1 MEQPITLCASAL
13 KKISICLV
21 TANKRKGKPIK
32 GRGRYVRTYIR
43 RFRYNCMYV
52 GTYMYMIHA
61 TSKSNKKNR
70 VYSNILAILSK
81 SGKTMAIPAVS
92 VAMAL

>member
-1 MEQPITLCASAL
+1 
-13 KKISICLV
+13 
-21 TANKRKGKPIK
+21 
-32 GRGRYVRTYIR
+32 
-43 RFRYNCMYV
+43 MY
-52 GTYMYMIHA
+52 TIHA

-81 SGKTMAIPAVS
+81 SGKTMAVPAVL